1 MPAQHVCNT
10 TTTTG
15 KTPFCS
21 VLPCSVLALDYCRFH
36 RPSATASRG
45 RFYATLSF
53 QIPFVSKAPLCCH
66 GLLCHSAS
74 AAIYMLHSP
83 VFYLVRVAY
92 TAAASTASASAASA
106 SRLQSLP
113 VPVTAPSFPNVGLP
127 RWPATLCLALVHFWV
142 NILSSTFCCRR
153 WRRHRRP
160 LCRLPQA
167 PLNLPIFI
175 PPSLSPWNFSCRLS
189 TRPCQNFG
197 CRPVAPSAVDVA
209 VALKAK
215 TYNSCTFAC
224 SSFFVCFFW
233 VFSCTLLF

>member
-15 KTPFCS
+15 KTPFCSVLPCS

-127 RWPATLCLALVHFWV
+127 RWPATLCLALVHF
-142 NILSSTFCCRR
+142 
-153 WRRHRRP
+153 
-160 LCRLPQA
+160 
-167 PLNLPIFI
+167 
-175 PPSLSPWNFSCRLS
+175 
-189 TRPCQNFG
+189 
-197 CRPVAPSAVDVA
+197 
-209 VALKAK
+209 
-215 TYNSCTFAC
+215 
-224 SSFFVCFFW
+224 
-233 VFSCTLLF
+233 